1 MKKKRYKCY
10 NYKINESS
18 SFRNTGNLYVKV
30 RNILNNEPIAFAEV
44 NIYYFTIRGLYG
56 EGGDANLVIRHVTDE
71 NGEVPLIE
79 LPVIDRNSS
88 PNSRY
93 YITIRHFRYSPV
105 NIMNLQ
111 IYPTITT
118 EYNVLLTPL
127 TSSHPDYEFI
137 ITPEL
142 L

>member
-1 MKKKRYKCY
+1 M
-10 NYKINESS
+10 
-18 SFRNTGNLYVKV
+18 
-30 RNILNNEPIAFAEV
+30 
-44 NIYYFTIRGLYG
+44 
-56 EGGDANLVIRHVTDE
+56 
-71 NGEVPLIE
+71 
-79 LPVIDRNSS
+79 
-88 PNSRY
+88 
-93 YITIRHFRYSPV
+93 TIRHFRYHPV

-111 IYPTITT
+111 IYPNITT